1 MRNKAPAGL
10 CSECGELLAPGGAG
24 EGGPPG
30 PQAIGAHFTG
40 SQRGSR
46 GRNPER
52 PPEEPQGCCA
62 QKGPTL
68 AAVTVLK
75 VLIMLRLDPYSGSDI
90 LRDEGAHTG
99 AWSLGSRLA
108 LPPSPPGLYASWILS
123 PVQPHPPHTHPRAA
137 GAGHREWLPPPL
149 AGGTTAPSLLQG
161 PNTSLC

>member
-62 QKGPTL
+62 QMGPTL

-99 AWSLGSRLA
+99 AWSLGSRT
-108 LPPSPPGLYASWILS
+108 
-123 PVQPHPPHTHPRAA
+123 VH
-137 GAGHREWLPPPL
+137 LPPPPWFL
-149 AGGTTAPSLLQG
+149 TTRPLPALTQPPQLPLPSALGGIPGTREGERSPRSILVPKGTRR
-161 PNTSLC
+161 